1 MSADDQSPDSAAP
14 SQAPATVAAA
24 APAAVPDGGF
34 DFFAALWNGAWL
46 QFLPASLREPA
57 ARLVVLGVGALVSM
71 FVFAPAADQR
81 GEAYIESAFAR
92 TLAALAATRGLDS
105 AISLAQSSEVS
116 FSFGPGG
123 SLGIGQALDPVNDL
137 VEQYGSLLLTSTTA
151 LGTQR
156 VAMQIGRALGW
167 WLFVPS
173 LTAIVGSSLVGGRSR
188 RSLMGWG
195 TRLFGLALFARLAIP
210 TTAWI
215 DSVVAEQFLESGY
228 QQAAAAVTATTAEI
242 EQVEQAEEMAA
253 KNKGW
258 LDRFNPVDYV
268 GERAR
273 RLYETLSQVGESIVN
288 LAIYFTI
295 STIILPLGTL
305 WVLSRLSSTLFSNRS
320 PSEPVEKVIHDLFPL
335 ETPPKKPRF
344 FGGVVR
350 RIRRRARYPQPA
362 HRLAGGASAR
372 ALKQKKPRCA
382 PRKQGP
388 RGWER

>member
-1 MSADDQSPDSAAP
+1 MSAADRDPAAAAP
-14 SQAPATVAAA
+14 SQAPAVV
-24 APAAVPDGGF
+24 PDAVPDGGF
-34 DFFAALWNGAWL
+34 DFFAALWEGTWL
-46 QFLPASLREPA
+46 KALPPALREPV
-57 ARLVVLGVGALVSM
+57 ARLMVLGGLSLISM
-71 FVFAPAADQR
+71 FLFAPAADQR
-81 GEAYIESAFAR
+81 GEAYIEATFAR

-173 LTAIVGSSLVGGRSR
+173 LAAIVGSTFVGGRSR
-188 RSLMGWG
+188 RSFMGWG

-228 QQAAAAVTATTAEI
+228 QEAAAAVTATTAEI

-273 RLYETLSQVGESIVN
+273 RLYETLAKVGESIVN

-295 STIILPLGTL
+295 STVILPLGTL
-305 WVLSRLSSTLFSNRS
+305 WLLSRLLTALSSNR
-320 PSEPVEKVIHDLFPL
+320 
-335 ETPPKKPRF
+335 
-344 FGGVVR
+344 
-350 RIRRRARYPQPA
+350 
-362 HRLAGGASAR
+362 
-372 ALKQKKPRCA
+372 
-382 PRKQGP
+382 GP
-388 RGWER
+388 

>member
-1 MSADDQSPDSAAP
+1 MSAEDQSPDSAVP
-14 SQAPATVAAA
+14 SQAPAA
-24 APAAVPDGGF
+24 APAAVPAAAVAAVGASVPESGF
-34 DFFAALWNGAWL
+34 DFFAVLWSGTWL
-46 QFLPASLREPA
+46 RFLPVRFREPT

-71 FVFAPAADQR
+71 LLFAPAADER
-81 GEAYIESAFAR
+81 GEAYIEATFAR

-167 WLFVPS
+167 WLFIPS
-173 LTAIVGSSLVGGRSR
+173 LSAIVGSSLVGGRSR

-195 TRLFGLALFARLAIP
+195 TRLFGLALFVRLAIP

-215 DSVVAEQFLESGY
+215 DSVVAAQFLESGY
-228 QQAAAAVTATTAEI
+228 QQAAAAVSATTAEI
-242 EQVEQAEEMAA
+242 EQVEQAEEMAV

-273 RLYETLSQVGESIVN
+273 RLYETLAQVGESIVN

-295 STIILPLGTL
+295 STIVLPLGTL
-305 WVLSRLSSTLFSNRS
+305 WVLSRLSGALFSSRS
-320 PSEPVEKVIHDLFPL
+320 P
-335 ETPPKKPRF
+335 
-344 FGGVVR
+344 
-350 RIRRRARYPQPA
+350 
-362 HRLAGGASAR
+362 
-372 ALKQKKPRCA
+372 
-382 PRKQGP
+382 
-388 RGWER
+388 

>member
-1 MSADDQSPDSAAP
+1 MSAEDRPTGAVESSPPPGPLSDSVTESP
-14 SQAPATVAAA
+14 AAA
-24 APAAVPDGGF
+24 DGGF
-34 DFFAALWNGAWL
+34 DVFAALWRGAWL
-46 QFLPASLREPA
+46 QFLPATLREPT
-57 ARLVVLGVGALVSM
+57 ARLVVLGAVSLVSM
-71 FVFAPAADQR
+71 LLFAPAADER
-81 GEAYIESAFAR
+81 GEAYIESTFAR

-167 WLFVPS
+167 WLFIPS
-173 LTAIVGSSLVGGRSR
+173 LAAIAASMLVGGRSR
-188 RSLMGWG
+188 RSFLGWG

-215 DSVVAEQFLESGY
+215 DSVVAERFLESGY
-228 QQAAAAVTATTAEI
+228 QEAAAAVTATTAEI

-273 RLYETLSQVGESIVN
+273 RLYETLARVGESIVN

-295 STIILPLGTL
+295 STIILPLSTL
-305 WVLSRLSSTLFSNRS
+305 WVLSRLSSALFSS
-320 PSEPVEKVIHDLFPL
+320 
-335 ETPPKKPRF
+335 
-344 FGGVVR
+344 
-350 RIRRRARYPQPA
+350 
-362 HRLAGGASAR
+362 
-372 ALKQKKPRCA
+372 
-382 PRKQGP
+382 
-388 RGWER
+388 RGS